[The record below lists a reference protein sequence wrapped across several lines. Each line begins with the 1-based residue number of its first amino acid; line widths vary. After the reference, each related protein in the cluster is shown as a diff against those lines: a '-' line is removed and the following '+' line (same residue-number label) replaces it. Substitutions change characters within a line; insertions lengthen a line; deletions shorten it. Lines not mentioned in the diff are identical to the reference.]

1 LARRARAAQDE
12 PMQSPVGLGVV
23 FLNVL
28 CTQLGLPLPA
38 MPTLVVAGAMA
49 AQGRL
54 PATPLYALAVLACL
68 IGDSVW
74 YCAGRL
80 YGARVMR
87 VLCRISLTPD
97 TCVSDT
103 QASFERWGSKV
114 LIVAKFVPGLGLVAP
129 PLAGATRMGP
139 VRFLAYSLLAALLWA
154 GVGIM
159 LGLLL
164 RAQIA
169 RLWPVLASLGGV
181 TLLLALVLLLAY
193 ILYKWWERYRF
204 YRALNVARIDVG
216 ELHAQ
221 LRTPSPPVVLD
232 VRSLTA
238 RTFETRRIPG
248 ALHVPVQSV
257 NEHAPRLPRDRD
269 IILYCNCPNEASA
282 ALAAKVL
289 MSHGFRRVRPLR
301 GGLDA
306 WIAAGY
312 QIEEVAAPP
321 AGEPAPQLAASVGDS
336 LSRP

>member
-1 LARRARAAQDE
+1 LAPRTGAAQDA

-28 CTQLGLPLPA
+28 FTQLGLPLPA
-38 MPTLVVAGAMA
+38 TPTLIVAGAMA

-54 PATPLYALAVLACL
+54 PATPLYVLAVLACL

-114 LIVAKFVPGLGLVAP
+114 LIVAKFIPGLGLVAP
-129 PLAGATRMGP
+129 PLAGATRMGAM
-139 VRFLAYSLLAALLWA
+139 RFLAYSLLAASLWA
-154 GVGIM
+154 GAGIL

-169 RLWPVLASLGGV
+169 QLLPMLASLGGL
-181 TLLLALVLLLAY
+181 TLVLALALLLAY

-204 YRALNVARIDVG
+204 YRALNVARIDVE

-221 LRTPSPPVVLD
+221 LRTASPPVVLD
-232 VRSLTA
+232 VRSQSA
-238 RTFETRRIPG
+238 RTFESQRIPG
-248 ALHVPVQSV
+248 ALHVPVQAV
-257 NEHAPRLPRDRD
+257 NEHAASLPRDRD

-289 MSHGFRRVRPLR
+289 MTHGFRRVRPLR

-312 QIEEVAAPP
+312 QIEQVAAPP
-321 AGEPAPQLAASVGDS
+321 GSGAPPAVAAGVGES
-336 LSRP
+336 L